1 MSTVL
6 LVVHLL
12 VAIFLV
18 ALILLQRSGGGAL
31 DGLGGGSGAGN
42 FLTARGTGNLLTRL
56 TAIMATLFFLTSL
69 SLSLYYK
76 DHGNTVGRSILDK
89 PAAKLPSPPKRRLPN
104 RRLLRHRALRWRKNK
119 CAAMQQLKGTFF
131 NEGAFVTL
139 KYGKLFIFTG
149 IFKP

>member
-18 ALILLQRSGGGAL
+18 ALILLQRSGGGTL

-56 TAIMATLFFLTSL
+56 TAIMATIFFLTSL

-76 DHGNTVGRSILDK
+76 DHGKVAAQSILDK
-89 PAAKLPSPPKRRLPN
+89 PAAEASVPAEPAPAPAAPSAPVAEK
-104 RRLLRHRALRWRKNK
+104 
-119 CAAMQQLKGTFF
+119 
-131 NEGAFVTL
+131 
-139 KYGKLFIFTG
+139 
-149 IFKP
+149 

>member
-31 DGLGGGSGAGN
+31 DGLGG
-42 FLTARGTGNLLTRL
+42 GTGNLLTRL

-89 PAAKLPSPPKRRLPN
+89 PAAEASVPAEAAPAEPAAPAAPSAPVAEK
-104 RRLLRHRALRWRKNK
+104 
-119 CAAMQQLKGTFF
+119 
-131 NEGAFVTL
+131 
-139 KYGKLFIFTG
+139 
-149 IFKP
+149 

>member
-56 TAIMATLFFLTSL
+56 TAITATPSAGPFSTS
-69 SLSLYYK
+69 
-76 DHGNTVGRSILDK
+76 RRR
-89 PAAKLPSPPKRRLPN
+89 KLPSPPKRRLPN
-104 RRLLRHRALRWRKNK
+104 RRLLRHRALR
-119 CAAMQQLKGTFF
+119 
-131 NEGAFVTL
+131 
-139 KYGKLFIFTG
+139 
-149 IFKP
+149 

>member
-31 DGLGGGSGAGN
+31 DGLGGSSGAGN

-56 TAIMATLFFLTSL
+56 TAIMATLFFLTSQ

-76 DHGNTVGRSILDK
+76 DHGNTVGQSIFDK
-89 PAAKLPSPPKRRLPN
+89 PAAEASVPAEAAPAEPAAPAAPSAPVAEK
-104 RRLLRHRALRWRKNK
+104 
-119 CAAMQQLKGTFF
+119 
-131 NEGAFVTL
+131 
-139 KYGKLFIFTG
+139 
-149 IFKP
+149 

>member
-18 ALILLQRSGGGAL
+18 ALILLQRSGGGAH

-89 PAAKLPSPPKRRLPN
+89 PAAEASVPAEAAPAEPAAPAAPSAPVAEK
-104 RRLLRHRALRWRKNK
+104 
-119 CAAMQQLKGTFF
+119 
-131 NEGAFVTL
+131 
-139 KYGKLFIFTG
+139 
-149 IFKP
+149 

>member
-89 PAAKLPSPPKRRLPN
+89 PGGGSFRPRRSGAC
-104 RRLLRHRALRWRKNK
+104 RTGGS
-119 CAAMQQLKGTFF
+119 CGT
-131 NEGAFVTL
+131 ERSGS
-139 KYGKLFIFTG
+139 GKINARQCGDQKAPF
-149 IFKP
+149 

>member
-18 ALILLQRSGGGAL
+18 ALILLQRSGG
-31 DGLGGGSGAGN
+31 GN

-89 PAAKLPSPPKRRLPN
+89 PAAETSVPAEAAPAEPAAPAAPSAPVAEK
-104 RRLLRHRALRWRKNK
+104 
-119 CAAMQQLKGTFF
+119 
-131 NEGAFVTL
+131 
-139 KYGKLFIFTG
+139 
-149 IFKP
+149 

>member
-42 FLTARGTGNLLTRL
+42 FLTAAAPQSADPSDGDYGHAVFSDQPVAFPLLQGSRQHRRPVHSRQAGGGSFRPRRSGACRTGGSCGTE
-56 TAIMATLFFLTSL
+56 
-69 SLSLYYK
+69 
-76 DHGNTVGRSILDK
+76 RSG
-89 PAAKLPSPPKRRLPN
+89 S
-104 RRLLRHRALRWRKNK
+104 
-119 CAAMQQLKGTFF
+119 
-131 NEGAFVTL
+131 
-139 KYGKLFIFTG
+139 GKINARQCGDQKAPF
-149 IFKP
+149 

>member
-56 TAIMATLFFLTSL
+56 TAIMATLFFSDQPVAFPLLQGSRQHRRPVH
-69 SLSLYYK
+69 SRQAGGGSFRPR
-76 DHGNTVGRSILDK
+76 RSG
-89 PAAKLPSPPKRRLPN
+89 ACRTGGS
-104 RRLLRHRALRWRKNK
+104 
-119 CAAMQQLKGTFF
+119 CGT
-131 NEGAFVTL
+131 ERSGG
-139 KYGKLFIFTG
+139 GKINARQCNN
-149 IFKP
+149 

>member
-18 ALILLQRSGGGAL
+18 ALILLQR
-31 DGLGGGSGAGN
+31 SGAGN

-89 PAAKLPSPPKRRLPN
+89 PAAEASVPAEAAPAEPAAPAAPSAPVAEK
-104 RRLLRHRALRWRKNK
+104 
-119 CAAMQQLKGTFF
+119 
-131 NEGAFVTL
+131 
-139 KYGKLFIFTG
+139 
-149 IFKP
+149 

>member
-18 ALILLQRSGGGAL
+18 ALILLQ
-31 DGLGGGSGAGN
+31 GSGAGN

-89 PAAKLPSPPKRRLPN
+89 PAAEASVPAEAAPAEPAAPAAPSAPVAEK
-104 RRLLRHRALRWRKNK
+104 
-119 CAAMQQLKGTFF
+119 
-131 NEGAFVTL
+131 
-139 KYGKLFIFTG
+139 
-149 IFKP
+149 

>member
-76 DHGNTVGRSILDK
+76 DHGNTIGRSILDK
-89 PAAKLPSPPKRRLPN
+89 PAAEASVPAEAATNSCNRKGFGPMASASRRSP
-104 RRLLRHRALRWRKNK
+104 
-119 CAAMQQLKGTFF
+119 AASS
-131 NEGAFVTL
+131 AR
-139 KYGKLFIFTG
+139 
-149 IFKP
+149 

>member
-89 PAAKLPSPPKRRLPN
+89 PGGRKLPSPPKRRLPN
-104 RRLLRHRALRWRKNK
+104 RRLLRHRALR
-119 CAAMQQLKGTFF
+119 
-131 NEGAFVTL
+131 
-139 KYGKLFIFTG
+139 
-149 IFKP
+149 

>member
-6 LVVHLL
+6 LVIHLL

-18 ALILLQRSGGGAL
+18 TLILLQRSGGGAL

-69 SLSLYYK
+69 SLSLYYR
-76 DHGNTVGRSILDK
+76 DHTTQTAAQSILDAPIAATDDAPSA
-89 PAAKLPSPPKRRLPN
+89 PAAEAEAPVDAAVPSAPVAEK
-104 RRLLRHRALRWRKNK
+104 
-119 CAAMQQLKGTFF
+119 
-131 NEGAFVTL
+131 
-139 KYGKLFIFTG
+139 
-149 IFKP
+149 

>member
-31 DGLGGGSGAGN
+31 DGLGGGS
-42 FLTARGTGNLLTRL
+42 GTGNLLTRL

-89 PAAKLPSPPKRRLPN
+89 PAAEASVPAEAAPAEPAAPAAPSAPVAEK
-104 RRLLRHRALRWRKNK
+104 
-119 CAAMQQLKGTFF
+119 
-131 NEGAFVTL
+131 
-139 KYGKLFIFTG
+139 
-149 IFKP
+149 

>member
-18 ALILLQRSGGGAL
+18 ALILLQRSGGGPP
-31 DGLGGGSGAGN
+31 GGAGRRCSASSN

-89 PAAKLPSPPKRRLPN
+89 PAAEASVPAEAAPAEPAAPAAPSAPVAEK
-104 RRLLRHRALRWRKNK
+104 
-119 CAAMQQLKGTFF
+119 
-131 NEGAFVTL
+131 
-139 KYGKLFIFTG
+139 
-149 IFKP
+149 

>member
-56 TAIMATLFFLTSL
+56 TIMATIFFLTSL

-76 DHGNTVGRSILDK
+76 DHGKVAAQSILDK
-89 PAAKLPSPPKRRLPN
+89 PAAEASVPAEPAPAPAAPSAPVAEK
-104 RRLLRHRALRWRKNK
+104 
-119 CAAMQQLKGTFF
+119 
-131 NEGAFVTL
+131 
-139 KYGKLFIFTG
+139 
-149 IFKP
+149 

>member
-18 ALILLQRSGGGAL
+18 ALILLQRSAL

-89 PAAKLPSPPKRRLPN
+89 PAAEASVPAEAAPAEPAAPAAPSAPVAEK
-104 RRLLRHRALRWRKNK
+104 
-119 CAAMQQLKGTFF
+119 
-131 NEGAFVTL
+131 
-139 KYGKLFIFTG
+139 
-149 IFKP
+149 